1 MFFIPTAP
9 VPTEALNA
17 AQVLSK
23 HYLDLKIL
31 TLNQSLPAKFNA
43 AKELPKDSG
52 KFMSTD

>member
-9 VPTEALNA
+9 VPTEALNP